1 MGGLS
6 GYRRGERWQNS
17 PTALGGHAWLIE
29 LELRPLLT
37 SKSFP
42 TIHQTLRGFKS
53 ENGEIAT
60 VRAPS
65 VYVSC

>member
-6 GYRRGERWQNS
+6 GYRHGEGWQNG

-42 TIHQTLRGFKS
+42 TIHQSLRGFKS
-53 ENGEIAT
+53 KNGEISI
-60 VRAPS
+60 VRVSS